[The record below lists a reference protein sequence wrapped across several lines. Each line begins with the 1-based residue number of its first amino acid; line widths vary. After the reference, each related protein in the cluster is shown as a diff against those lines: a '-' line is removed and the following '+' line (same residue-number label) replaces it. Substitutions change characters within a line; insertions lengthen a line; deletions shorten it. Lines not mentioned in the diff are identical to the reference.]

1 MQNNEGWQLR
11 LFDNSVDVIRDTTD
25 QSFKSKTAT
34 KDKLTQSGFD
44 KQTWNGWESI
54 PELSNS
60 APAYFSIS
68 TA

>member
-1 MQNNEGWQLR
+1 MKNNEGWQLR

-44 KQTWNGWESI
+44 KQTWNG
-54 PELSNS
+54 
-60 APAYFSIS
+60 
-68 TA
+68 